1 MEQILLEYISNN
13 LGLADRE
20 IEFILDLDIVKTYEK
35 GTILLK
41 EGQFSHNEYF
51 VLSGCLRSYYL
62 IDGVER
68 TTEFYTELE
77 PVSPVCVA
85 TGEPSEYYLS
95 CMEDSAVLVVNP
107 EILQSSF
114 EKFPRFERL
123 CRTSSE
129 QLLAQKQAALNNFR
143 ILSPEQRYLNLQD
156 TRPDLLQRVP
166 QYFLAS
172 YLGITPQS
180 LSRMRARLVKK

>member
-1 MEQILLEYISNN
+1 MEQVLLEYISNN
-13 LGLADRE
+13 LDLSDEE
-20 IEFILDLDIVKTYEK
+20 IQFIIDLDIVKTYEK
-35 GTILLK
+35 GAVLLK
-41 EGQFSHNEYF
+41 EGQFSGNEYF
-51 VLSGCLRSYYL
+51 VFRGCLRSYYM

-77 PVSPVCVA
+77 SVSPVCVA

-95 CMEDSAVLVVNP
+95 CIEESVILVVNP

-123 CRTSSE
+123 CRTSTE

-143 ILSPEQRYLNLQD
+143 ILSPEQRYLDLLN
-156 TRPDLLQRVP
+156 TRPDLMQRVP
-166 QYFLAS
+166 QYYLAS